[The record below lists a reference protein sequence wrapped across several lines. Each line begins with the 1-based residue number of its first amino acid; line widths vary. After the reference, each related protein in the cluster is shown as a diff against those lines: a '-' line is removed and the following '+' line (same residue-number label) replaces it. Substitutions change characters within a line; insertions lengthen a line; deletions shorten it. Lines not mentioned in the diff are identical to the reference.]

1 MADSTP
7 PPEATPTA
15 DPDPVSSQPQSDA
28 LPSQPDPSPAAV
40 PPLSSPSPSAAPPP
54 SILNLPPP
62 PIHPSFRAA
71 GPPVSVP
78 STAATPQFPHVA
90 YQTPGVLPPG
100 VVLPSSPVVGSGP
113 PPQAPLSLMH
123 PMMLPHYGMAGQ
135 PIRYGPPMPNGYP
148 AMQQPGLQG
157 AMPPGVLRYPSP
169 YASMIR
175 PSFPPRPLIG
185 VMPLLARPPGVGI
198 RGPIVPPVAMAPA
211 IPGVVPAEKP
221 QTTVYVGKI
230 SSTVENDFML
240 PLLQL
245 CGPVKNWKRPQDPTG
260 TLKGFGF
267 CEFENAEGVLRALR
281 LLNKLS
287 VDGQELML
295 NVNQATREYLER
307 YVEKKSE
314 SLKSIKESETE
325 GAEKE
330 IVSASDAETDD
341 IFKSSE
347 ESPKPS
353 SDEQKRDE
361 NEMNKEKPDAA
372 SFGLVTDE
380 DRKADREALDKL
392 AGMIEERLKSKPLPP
407 PPPPPQRPVDG
418 PGNSNSEQPS
428 ESRDRESEEDLAKN
442 DSEEKN
448 EDEKT
453 AESKPSSQH
462 DRTETNSPDRSR
474 RHDRN
479 KDRETN
485 REKERELEK
494 YEREREQERAKREKD
509 REHRSR
515 EDERRFKAHE
525 KEWEAREKEREHWQK
540 REREREKERAQERK
554 WEIMDQER
562 DGDDGYGKK
571 RKYKTSD
578 EDRRRRQREKEE
590 DQADRLREEEEIAE
604 AKMRAKEEQ
613 KKQLEALKII
623 TDQPAN
629 GHEKAIL
636 LNETNTVNQVKVDM
650 FDHEPNHET
659 YEGEG
664 VSQNGISDEFVVS
677 SNSASDAQQ
686 NSNLP
691 ARKLGFGLSGSGK
704 RTAVPS
710 VFKEDEDED
719 AHKEK
724 KMRPLVPIDYTEEQQ
739 VVQSSTSEDPSA
751 NMVAAAEFVKRIS
764 TANPK
769 EEKSDV
775 EKEKSRRSHERSSHR
790 DRNRHEEDTNRTRE
804 ESRKDNFERERSNKT
819 KTPEKPK
826 PLNAKQLIDTI
837 PKSKDELFSYE
848 INWVVYDQ
856 NALHERMRP
865 WVSKKIT
872 DFLGEEEVTLVDYIV
887 SSTQEHVDAGEM
899 LERLQS
905 ILDDEAEMFVL
916 KMWRML
922 IFEIKKVENG
932 ILKSK

>member
-1 MADSTP
+1 
-7 PPEATPTA
+7 
-15 DPDPVSSQPQSDA
+15 
-28 LPSQPDPSPAAV
+28 
-40 PPLSSPSPSAAPPP
+40 
-54 SILNLPPP
+54 
-62 PIHPSFRAA
+62 
-71 GPPVSVP
+71 
-78 STAATPQFPHVA
+78 
-90 YQTPGVLPPG
+90 
-100 VVLPSSPVVGSGP
+100 
-113 PPQAPLSLMH
+113 
-123 PMMLPHYGMAGQ
+123 
-135 PIRYGPPMPNGYP
+135 
-148 AMQQPGLQG
+148 MQ
-157 AMPPGVLRYPSP
+157 
-169 YASMIR
+169 
-175 PSFPPRPLIG
+175 
-185 VMPLLARPPGVGI
+185 
-198 RGPIVPPVAMAPA
+198 
-211 IPGVVPAEKP
+211 
-221 QTTVYVGKI
+221 
-230 SSTVENDFML
+230 
-240 PLLQL
+240 
-245 CGPVKNWKRPQDPTG
+245 
-260 TLKGFGF
+260 
-267 CEFENAEGVLRALR
+267 
-281 LLNKLS
+281 
-287 VDGQELML
+287 L

-330 IVSASDAETDD
+330 TVSASDAETDD

-353 SDEQKRDE
+353 SDEHKRDE

-623 TDQPAN
+623 ADQPAN

-636 LNETNTVNQVKVDM
+636 LNETNTVNQVNVDM
-650 FDHEPNHET
+650 FDHEPSHET

-775 EKEKSRRSHERSSHR
+775 EKEKNRRSHERSILLLWSSAKKSYL
-790 DRNRHEEDTNRTRE
+790 RT
-804 ESRKDNFERERSNKT
+804 
-819 KTPEKPK
+819 
-826 PLNAKQLIDTI
+826 L
-837 PKSKDELFSYE
+837 
-848 INWVVYDQ
+848 Q

-872 DFLGEEEVTLVDYIV
+872 EFLGEEEVSLVDYIV
-887 SSTQEHVDAGEM
+887 TSIQDHVDAGEM

>member
-15 DPDPVSSQPQSDA
+15 DPDPVTSQPQSDT

-62 PIHPSFRAA
+62 PIHPSFRPA

-135 PIRYGPPMPNGYP
+135 PIRYGPPMPNGYA

-198 RGPIVPPVAMAPA
+198 RGPIIPPVAMPTA

-330 IVSASDAETDD
+330 TVRASDAETDD

-353 SDEQKRDE
+353 SDEEKRDE

-380 DRKADREALDKL
+380 DRKADREAIDKL

-418 PGNSNSEQPS
+418 PGKTNSEQPS

-623 TDQPAN
+623 ADQPAN

-650 FDHEPNHET
+650 FDHEPSHET

-775 EKEKSRRSHERSSHR
+775 EKDKSRRSHERSSHR

-804 ESRKDNFERERSNKT
+804 ESRKDNFERERSNRT
-819 KTPEKPK
+819 KTPEKTK

-872 DFLGEEEVTLVDYIV
+872 EFLGEEEVSLVDYIV
-887 SSTQEHVDAGEM
+887 ASTQEHVDAGEM